1 MPSRE
6 NTAPEHDSSTRVS
19 KAGASGPIPAANA
32 QASPTNRPASS
43 GGPVQSMNGRGERGA
58 TLHVFGAAPTHATA
72 AVEPLGLGGRLARSL
87 GILVACWGAAIV
99 SIFIPVAHFFLV
111 PGFLVLGV
119 VLAVA
124 RGRERERILR
134 LHGICPRC
142 RREREFIQSGRQGG
156 TLWVSCPGCFNR
168 LSVTIEG
175 SASRTTPAAAG
186 PLTSLGTGR

>member
-1 MPSRE
+1 MTRAARSRE
-6 NTAPEHDSSTRVS
+6 VMIWIWFCGLFALWHLPGPYAWALRNQAIHVLEH
-19 KAGASGPIPAANA
+19 AAFLLSA
-32 QASPTNRPASS
+32 FAFWS
-43 GGPVQSMNGRGERGA
+43 V
-58 TLHVFGAAPTHATA
+58 VI
-72 AVEPLGLGGRLARSL
+72 EPLGLAGRLVRSL